1 MTATGQATLELVEK
15 IKQAC
20 ERAWVACDDMG
31 QLVIRRSRPPMAG
44 FSLTTPPF
52 DQESLLAFVD
62 VIKSVR
68 AVSRAKEGSEWPF
81 ERLKRLLSILKG
93 VQDFFMR

>member
-44 FSLTTPPF
+44 FSLATPPF

-62 VIKSVR
+62 VIKCVR

-93 VQDFFMR
+93 DQDFFMQ